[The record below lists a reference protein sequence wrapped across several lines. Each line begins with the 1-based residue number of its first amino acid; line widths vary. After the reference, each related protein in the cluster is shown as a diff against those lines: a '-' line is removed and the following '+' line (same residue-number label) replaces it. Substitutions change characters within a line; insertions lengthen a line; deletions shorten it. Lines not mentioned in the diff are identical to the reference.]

1 MPSSKCDLFWFFSI
15 QLLKKHTL
23 NPEITLLYQ
32 FHAQKA
38 LFKVTKI
45 CTVNFWRQLWDNFA
59 TNLKRLWDNFETNQR
74 QPCDNYETTL
84 GQHLDNFETE
94 LASYSLPHPQACLA
108 TGLVRSALNIIR
120 IRIDY
125 KEEKRVR
132 ETRELDN
139 NLPRLLLVMSRHCLH
154 GNVHNRLQPQDWKS
168 ILRHNIVLCRQKRG
182 TS

>member
-1 MPSSKCDLFWFFSI
+1 M
-15 QLLKKHTL
+15 
-23 NPEITLLYQ
+23 
-32 FHAQKA
+32 
-38 LFKVTKI
+38 
-45 CTVNFWRQLWDNFA
+45 RQLWDELETTLWQLWDNIETTFWQFWDNFKFFGDFFE
-59 TNLKRLWDNFETNQR
+59 TTWRNIWDNFETR
-74 QPCDNYETTL
+74 LSSKCMLAEHTSAL
-84 GQHLDNFETE
+84 WAE